1 MAIKDLDMAIEL
13 ANSFDS
19 ERLFGDLAKKLF
31 IDAEKVG
38 MGKLDQTAILTYLL
52 NDQWASK
59 RYNLFASISYVFP
72 KEKETKNDSKREESS
87 IYRIFDRFWS
97 NNLFNSS

>member
-1 MAIKDLDMAIEL
+1 LNWR
-13 ANSFDS
+13 NSFES

-52 NDQWASK
+52 NDQ
-59 RYNLFASISYVFP
+59 
-72 KEKETKNDSKREESS
+72 
-87 IYRIFDRFWS
+87 
-97 NNLFNSS
+97 